1 MSAYSTQQ
9 AFLFQEPLVLV
20 LSCTHCAHD
29 GVPSPFALRV
39 FLYCGFALYS
49 RIAAF
54 DDDHTLIAGV
64 CFIVAAVVLG
74 MGVANRAACRLQV
87 KACQVIIPRDVIALK
102 RAKEVVIVWA

>member
-1 MSAYSTQQ
+1 MKR
-9 AFLFQEPLVLV
+9 LCEHEPHRRGLHIPPKQRIDVAKNASV
-20 LSCTHCAHD
+20 R
-29 GVPSPFALRV
+29 RV
-39 FLYCGFALYS
+39 IEQVASDLPDSLN
-49 RIAAF
+49 AAVEEE
-54 DDDHTLIAGV
+54 DDHTLIAGG